1 MSIWEG
7 AQNIQA
13 MNNWLERVHQ
23 VAEKRQGNLHALVT
37 MMKDK
42 DLEQVFALFK
52 QNDDV
57 LLTTLDYPRVAK
69 QNDFPIDV
77 QGRYNYERDYQ
88 RGFTTLKNKMADNDI
103 LLVTGSFYL
112 VSAILNWKGKNDA
125 R

>member
-1 MSIWEG
+1 
-7 AQNIQA
+7 
-13 MNNWLERVHQ
+13 
-23 VAEKRQGNLHALVT
+23 

-57 LLTTLDYPRVAK
+57 LLTTLDYPRVAE

-77 QGRYNYERDYQ
+77 QRRYNYERDYQ